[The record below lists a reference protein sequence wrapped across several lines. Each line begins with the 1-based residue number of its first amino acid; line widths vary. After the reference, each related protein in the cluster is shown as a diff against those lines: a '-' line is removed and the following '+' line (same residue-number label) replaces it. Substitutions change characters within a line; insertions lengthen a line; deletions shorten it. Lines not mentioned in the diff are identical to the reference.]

1 MTDPWLTG
9 ARISFF
15 DERAAA
21 LLGEQPVEADG
32 PATTVL
38 FLSPQGRKEN
48 NPIQEGE
55 CGSEIFEVGPGDG
68 PW

>member
-1 MTDPWLTG
+1 LTG

-21 LLGEQPVEADG
+21 FFGEQPVKADE

-38 FLSPQGRKEN
+38 FVSSQERKEN

-68 PW
+68 AW